1 MEALKRKEKKI
12 TYGIK
17 QQKLSY
23 KDKSCAKVSKTNLII
38 LEFKFLLNTNKE
50 NEYILFLKF
59 L

>member
-38 LEFKFLLNTNKE
+38 VEFKFLLKTNKE
-50 NEYILFLKF
+50 NELFYF
-59 L
+59 F